1 MRKKAIVITLCLAM
15 IISAFAG
22 CGKKDKASGD
32 ATYRKLYMKE
42 VTTMNYL
49 VTNSELEYEIAAN
62 VIDTLVEY
70 DNLGTL
76 QPSLAESWD
85 MSPDGLTYT
94 FKIRQGQKWYD
105 YQGNEMGD
113 VTANDFVNAAKYI
126 LTAANESGT
135 VQNYFGII
143 KNAEEYYN
151 SQIEDDPATEEV
163 EGNDLTIDFSE
174 VGISAPDDYTLVYT
188 LEQPVPYFLSSLT
201 YVCYMP
207 AYGPLLEE
215 QGKEFGTDNT
225 KMYYNGA
232 YILSEFAPQEKH
244 VLTKNEHYWD
254 ADKVFITGIEEKYNA
269 EANTLAPI
277 MAQNNEIDYA
287 KIGSDIVDDW
297 LSDPA
302 KSEMVSKGR
311 IKVNYSYFYSFN
323 FDPQF
328 DAEYEP
334 DNWKLAVNN
343 ENFRQSMKA
352 GLDRIKSIAVNE
364 PNTPED
370 LLNNTI
376 TPKNFVSLEGKDYTA
391 YSDLAA
397 ITEGNSFDEAAA
409 LSYKEA
415 AMSELQSQGVTFPVK
430 ILMCYNPDTT
440 NWANECTVVEQQL
453 EGLLGKDYIDIIVE
467 AGPATNFLSEIR
479 RSGKYA
485 FMLTNW
491 GADYA
496 DPQTWTD
503 PFTAGNSYN
512 FMDIAMANGD
522 GVAQTVSEY
531 YDLVDAAKAITID
544 TDARYEAF
552 AKAEAYLIQHALAV
566 PYELSYGDSTY
577 LIDKKNVFEG
587 QYAAFGVSVLRY
599 KGQHLLDKPITM
611 DEFKTAEAKWY
622 TDRDALT
629 K

>member
-1 MRKKAIVITLCLAM
+1 MRKKAITIALCLSLVIT
-15 IISAFAG
+15 AFTG
-22 CGKKDKASGD
+22 CGKKNGAAGD
-32 ATYRKLYMKE
+32 AVYRKLYAKE

-49 VTNSELEYEIAAN
+49 VTNSEVEYEIGAN

-76 QPSLAESWD
+76 KPSLAESWD
-85 MSPDGLTYT
+85 VSPDGLTYT

-105 YQGNEMGD
+105 YEGNEMGD
-113 VTANDFVNAAKYI
+113 VTANDFVSAAKYI
-126 LTAANESGT
+126 LTASNESGT
-135 VQNYFGII
+135 VQNYFGVI

-174 VGISAPDDYTLVYT
+174 VGIKAQDDYTLVYT
-188 LEQPVPYFLSSLT
+188 LAQPVPYFLSSLT

-207 AYGPLLEE
+207 AYGPLLDEV
-215 QGKEFGTDNT
+215 GTAFGTDNT

-244 VLTKNEHYWD
+244 VLVKNEHNWD
-254 ADKVFITGIEEKYNA
+254 ADNVFITKIEDKYNA
-269 EANTLAPI
+269 EAGTLAPI

-328 DAEYEP
+328 DAAYEP
-334 DNWKLAVNN
+334 ENWKLAVNN
-343 ENFRQSMKA
+343 ENFRQSLKA
-352 GLDRIKSIAVNE
+352 GLDRIKGISVNE
-364 PNTPED
+364 PNTPQD
-370 LLNNTI
+370 LINNTI
-376 TPKNFVSLEGKDYTA
+376 TPANFVAFEGKDYTSYGDFA
-391 YSDLAA
+391 TIS
-397 ITEGNSFDEAAA
+397 TEDSFDETAAK
-409 LSYKEA
+409 SFKEA
-415 AMSELQSQGVTFPVK
+415 AMTELKAQGATFPVK

-440 NWANECTVVEQQL
+440 NWANECAVVEQQL
-453 EGLLGKDYIDIIVE
+453 EGLLGTDYIDIIVE
-467 AGPATNFLSEIR
+467 AGPATNFLSEVR
-479 RSGKYA
+479 RVGKYA

-503 PFTAGNSYN
+503 PFTAENSYN
-512 FMDIAMANGD
+512 FMDKAMANGD

-531 YDLVDAAKAITID
+531 YALVDAAKAITLD
-544 TDARYEAF
+544 YNARYEAF
-552 AKAEAYLIQHALAV
+552 AKAEAYLIQHALVV

-577 LIDKKNVFEG
+577 LVDKKNVFEG

-599 KGQHLLDKPITM
+599 KGQHLLDKAVSM
-611 DEFKTAEAKWY
+611 EEFKAAEEKWNA
-622 TDRDALT
+622 DREALT